1 VVDSVLEK
9 YSKPDGNSK
18 VLGDKIT
25 GRLLHAQMEHN
36 PDHEILSHI
45 KRAIHNLPKY
55 SSQSSQVNL
64 RIQHDICEAAAP
76 QIGWTTERDSKG
88 IRQITFRTS
97 PRLLRDDYDAK
108 VARKTAVSTFQD
120 QFNQTELS
128 IAIIANAVAKVKNLI
143 ESGAAKL
150 DFESICFGLPI
161 ALAAAYQR
169 VEIINYLLSQCVKW
183 RTTDA
188 LWSKTANHLITLLK
202 LHITS
207 QIKLALEPTIASLDL
222 AVHELDLLLRK
233 AASSGSALIFTH
245 LLSARSLETPSLSS
259 LPATQQLLIHKATTS
274 GNVATL
280 KIMLEKGFKAD
291 ENPRYLPS
299 QTPPLQTAARHGR
312 AEIAALL
319 LKYSSADNEEEDLA
333 RKVIWTNAWN
343 EASKGGYDEVLS
355 VLLDDAEKGKSF
367 KTIAE
372 AFSWVESITIQHAH
386 VLRMLIPRGLALH
399 KISPHKTWSLGLST
413 MNSAIFRG
421 DLSCVEA
428 LVEAGVTINDEDK
441 TWDAVYNAKVA
452 GEKLIY
458 KFLRRN
464 GGMDNHCLAQSIEVD
479 EEGFGCSAAEKR
491 VLAYAK
497 EIWGEGRY

>member
-1 VVDSVLEK
+1 
-9 YSKPDGNSK
+9 
-18 VLGDKIT
+18 
-25 GRLLHAQMEHN
+25 
-36 PDHEILSHI
+36 
-45 KRAIHNLPKY
+45 
-55 SSQSSQVNL
+55 
-64 RIQHDICEAAAP
+64 
-76 QIGWTTERDSKG
+76 
-88 IRQITFRTS
+88 
-97 PRLLRDDYDAK
+97 
-108 VARKTAVSTFQD
+108 
-120 QFNQTELS
+120 
-128 IAIIANAVAKVKNLI
+128 
-143 ESGAAKL
+143 
-150 DFESICFGLPI
+150 
-161 ALAAAYQR
+161 
-169 VEIINYLLSQCVKW
+169 
-183 RTTDA
+183 
-188 LWSKTANHLITLLK
+188 
-202 LHITS
+202 
-207 QIKLALEPTIASLDL
+207 
-222 AVHELDLLLRK
+222 
-233 AASSGSALIFTH
+233 
-245 LLSARSLETPSLSS
+245 
-259 LPATQQLLIHKATTS
+259 
-274 GNVATL
+274 
-280 KIMLEKGFKAD
+280 MLEKGFKAD

-299 QTPPLQTAARHGR
+299 QTPPLQTAARYGR

-367 KTIAE
+367 KTIVE

-464 GGMDNHCLAQSIEVD
+464 GGMDNHYLAQSIEVD